1 MKLPI
6 NVSILFAILIL
17 SSSIISA
24 GEILIKESSNISEII
39 IKVPPELVKD
49 YSYKGDTATI
59 TFSKKFNLNLKEYN
73 QKVVKEITKNNNT
86 LTIKANPWS
95 SVFVAKEKDQL
106 RIVIANNPK
115 GNIPVNINTAG
126 AIPVED
132 QTYKN
137 EESEKLLS
145 QIKQKIRENDYEAVI
160 PLTDKLIEKN
170 PLDKYGEEAL
180 FYQGVAYLELGKES
194 DKALFSAASTFD
206 EFTRKFPKSR
216 LLPEAMLKSAE
227 TKEKLGFKNEA
238 IFVYQEMIKNVKD
251 ERYLNIAYTK
261 IGQLYNELGQSD
273 RALKYFTDYLQKT
286 KPENSPIYGY
296 VGSIYAE
303 KGDFTK
309 AEEYFSKYK
318 PRRLE
323 DVVPETLYWMAA
335 TYEKKGDEDTAL
347 KLYTTFYNRYS
358 DNKLTDMAMYKAG
371 ELLLKKEKKDLAIDI
386 LKDTKNKFS
395 QKKGG
400 ILAAIKMAELT
411 LPSQDPE
418 YWSVYLKDAMS
429 NDIDISAS
437 IKATKLYISSLINY
451 KRYDEAIREI
461 DKFEKKFPDTPE
473 SKELISTKEEIYF
486 KLAKENFDKGSF
498 DKAIYYADKI
508 LSEFPQTKHLK
519 EIQSLK
525 EDVAFSK
532 IKLLYDN
539 KKYAE
544 TIKQLETYLT
554 QNKSL
559 MNKDKWYKLWE
570 DALYAYINTLKA
582 DPVKFGFN
590 ARQFITLFP
599 NSNKVPELKSQ
610 ITKNIQKEFDEI
622 IKSND
627 HYSIVVFYQKN
638 RQELDATDKKDFYIA
653 KVAYALYMI
662 GEKDK
667 AAAMIKNTKV
677 SNDETELVKFMLN
690 ITPNRFNINTLSEE
704 QLKKIIDEISQTNV
718 TKAYQLALSYKK
730 NPSLSVKYAIDIL
743 EKMNESDRNR
753 YIPDFIKLLEKQP
766 DNTKKLGYKI
776 YYKAAERSFISKDY
790 KQAIS
795 YYQNY
800 LKYAPK
806 DDPNQAEAL
815 YFLGK
820 SYINTGN
827 NDLGVKF
834 LNDLTKRFP
843 NSQYTT
849 LAKSEVEDIKW
860 KTLRR

>member
-1 MKLPI
+1 MKLP
-6 NVSILFAILIL
+6 LRLAILLVIFTFSL
-17 SSSIISA
+17 SMLYA

-39 IKVPPELVKD
+39 LKVPPDFVKD
-49 YSYKGDTATI
+49 YNYKGDTATI
-59 TFSKKFNLNLKEYN
+59 TFNKKFNMNLKEYN
-73 QKVVKEITKNNNT
+73 KKVVKEITKNNNT

-95 SVFVAKEKDQL
+95 SVFVAKEKDQI

-115 GNIPVNINTAG
+115 GNIPVNVNTAG

-137 EESEKLLS
+137 EESEKMLS
-145 QIKQKIRENDYEAVI
+145 QIKQKLKENDFEAVI

-251 ERYLNIAYTK
+251 EKYLNIAYTK
-261 IGQLYNELGQSD
+261 IGQLYNDLGQPD
-273 RALKYFTDYLQKT
+273 KALKYFTDYLQKT

-296 VGSIYAE
+296 VGSIYAQ

-309 AEEYFSKYK
+309 ADEYFSKYK
-318 PRRLE
+318 PKKLE
-323 DVVPETLYWMAA
+323 EVIPETLYWMAV
-335 TYEKKGDEDTAL
+335 TYEKKGDDDTAL
-347 KLYTTFYNRYS
+347 RLFTTFYNRYP

-371 ELLLKKEKKDLAIDI
+371 ELLLKKDKKDLALDI
-386 LKDTKNKFS
+386 FKDTKNKFT

-400 ILAAIKMAELT
+400 ILAAIKIAELT
-411 LPSQDPE
+411 LSSKDPE
-418 YWSVYLKDAMS
+418 YWSIYLKDAMA
-429 NDIDISAS
+429 NDTDISSA
-437 IKATKLYISSLINY
+437 IKATKLYITSLINS
-451 KRYDEAIREI
+451 KRFDEAIKEI

-473 SKELISTKEEIYF
+473 SKELVANKEEIYF
-486 KLAKENFDKGSF
+486 KLAKENFDKGSH

-508 LSEFPQTKHLK
+508 LSEFPQTKHQK

-525 EDVAFSK
+525 EDISFSK

-544 TIKQLETYLT
+544 TIKQLESYLA

-559 MNKDKWYKLWE
+559 VNKDKWYRLWE

-599 NSNKVPELKSQ
+599 NSPKISELKSQ
-610 ITKNIQKEFDEI
+610 ISKNIQKEFDEI

-638 RQELDATDKKDFYIA
+638 RQELDASDKKDHYMA
-653 KVAYALYMI
+653 KVAFALYMI

-677 SNDETELVKFMLN
+677 SNDETELVKYMLN
-690 ITPNRFNINTLSEE
+690 ITPNKFNVNTLSED
-704 QLKKIIDEISQTNV
+704 QFKKIIDEISQTNT
-718 TKAYQLALSYKK
+718 TKAYQLALLYKK
-730 NPSLSVKYAIDIL
+730 NPALGIKYSIDML
-743 EKMNESDRNR
+743 EKMSESDRKKH
-753 YIPDFIKLLEKQP
+753 IPEFLKLLEKQP
-766 DNTKKLGYKI
+766 DNVKRSGYKI
-776 YYKAAERSFISKDY
+776 YFKAAEKSFISKDH
-790 KQAIS
+790 KQAITH
-795 YYQNY
+795 YQNY
-800 LKYAPK
+800 LKFAPK

-820 SYINTGN
+820 SYIATGN

-834 LNDLTKRFP
+834 LTDLTKRFP

-849 LAKSEVEDIKW
+849 LAKSEIEDIKW
-860 KTLRR
+860 KTLKR